1 MKNLKT
7 LKITYAALFL
17 CLALVL
23 PFLTGQI
30 KIFGKM
36 LNLMHVA
43 VFLCGLVCDWK
54 HGLAVGFIAPLLRSL
69 LFGMPVLYPN
79 AAAMAFELGMYGFMA
94 GFLYERLY
102 EKRWGVYVSLVGAM
116 LAGRVVWGVASVIL
130 WSFMGEL
137 FTMLMFIKGA
147 FIDSVVGIVVQ
158 LVIIPITVEVLK
170 RANLLLIN
178 KKPQKV
184 TTRDGE

>member
-1 MKNLKT
+1 MKNLKL
-7 LKITYAALFL
+7 LKITYAAFFL

-43 VFLCGLVCDWK
+43 IFLCGLVCDWK
-54 HGLAVGFIAPLLRSL
+54 HGLAVGFIAPILRSL

-79 AAAMAFELGMYGFMA
+79 AVAMAFELGMYGFTA

-102 EKRWGVYVSLVGAM
+102 NKRAGVYISLVSAM
-116 LAGRVVWGVASVIL
+116 LAGRAVWGIASAFV
-130 WSFMGEL
+130 WSIMGEL
-137 FTMLMFIKGA
+137 FTIVMFVKGA

-158 LVIIPITVEVLK
+158 LIIIPIIVGVLK
-170 RANLLLIN
+170 KANLLLISKDT
-178 KKPQKV
+178 KKS
-184 TTRDGE
+184 TTDCE